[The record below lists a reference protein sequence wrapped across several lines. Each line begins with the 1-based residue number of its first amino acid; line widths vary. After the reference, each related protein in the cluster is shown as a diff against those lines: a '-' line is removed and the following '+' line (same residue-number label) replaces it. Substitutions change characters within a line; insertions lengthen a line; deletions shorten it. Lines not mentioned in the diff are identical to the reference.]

1 MASKRKVMCTSTGC
15 IEYAPERYKKYDIDI
30 IRIHVNFKG
39 REYLEGFDLD
49 PVEFYRELEVL
60 EDPKNNL
67 PFTAMPTQE
76 EILGHFEKACSEGYD
91 EIIVIALSAYL
102 GGTYNL
108 IRLLAKDFSDRI
120 KITVID
126 SKITCFGEGLLA
138 IKAAEMIEKGIPTDT
153 IIKELHWMMRHQE
166 FIGVDGKLDY
176 LIYNGRLKGGKALMG
191 KMLSICPVVHFTHD
205 GELCALQSV
214 RTPKKALNQT
224 CEILK
229 GIIGDRSPDDY
240 LLWHVYTGTSLLEQ
254 LTEIEKNYGIQTNH
268 EDVIVSPVS
277 GAHNGPW
284 LAGYGL
290 AFLRRED
297 EVLEDG
303 GADEPEA

>member
-1 MASKRKVMCTSTGC
+1 MEAKRKVMCTSTGC
-15 IEYAPERYKKYDIDI
+15 IEYAPERYGKYDIDI
-30 IRIHVNFKG
+30 IRIHVNFGGK
-39 REYLEGFDLD
+39 EYLEGPELD
-49 PVEFYRELEVL
+49 PVEFYRELEAL

-67 PFTAMPTQE
+67 PFTAMPTRE
-76 EILGHFEKACSEGYD
+76 EIVGHFEKAYSDGYR
-91 EIIVIALSAYL
+91 ELIVIALSAYL

-108 IRLLAKDFSDRI
+108 IRLIAEEFSDRM

-138 IKAAEMIEKGIPTDT
+138 IKAAELIEKDVPTED
-153 IIKELHWMMRHQE
+153 IIKEIHWMMKHQE
-166 FIGVDGKLDY
+166 FVGVDGKLDY

-191 KMLSICPVVHFTHD
+191 KMLSICPVVHFTHE

-224 CEILK
+224 CVVIKEL
-229 GIIGDRSPDDY
+229 IGDRSPEDY
-240 LLWHVYTGTSLLEQ
+240 LLWHVYTGPSLLKDLE
-254 LTEIEKNYGIQTNH
+254 EIEEKYGIKTNH
-268 EDVIVSPVS
+268 EPVIVSPVS
-277 GAHNGPW
+277 GCHNGPW

-297 EVLEDG
+297 EPLDG
-303 GADEPEA
+303 GAE

>member
-1 MASKRKVMCTSTGC
+1 MSKIKVMCTSTGC
-15 IEYAPERYKKYDIDI
+15 IEYAPERYRNLGIGI

-39 REYLEGFDLD
+39 KEYLEGLDLD
-49 PVEFYRELEVL
+49 PVAFYNDLETL

-67 PFTAMPTQE
+67 PYTAMPTRE
-76 EILGHFEKACSEGYD
+76 EIMEHFENACADGYD
-91 EIIVIALSAYL
+91 EVIVIALSSYL

-108 IRLLAKDFSDRI
+108 IRLISQEFSDRI

-138 IKAAEMIEKGIPTDT
+138 IKAAQMAAEGKDSDT
-153 IIKELHWMMRHQE
+153 IIKEIHWMMKHQE

-191 KMLSICPVVHFTHD
+191 KMLSICPVVHFTHE

-214 RTPKKALNQT
+214 RTPKKALART
-224 CEILK
+224 CELLK
-229 GIIGDRSPDDY
+229 ELIGDRAPEDY
-240 LLWHVYTGTSLLEQ
+240 LLWHVYTGTSLMDQ
-254 LTEIEKNYGIQTNH
+254 LVEIEKNYEIKTNH
-268 EDVIVSPVS
+268 EPVIVSPVS
-277 GAHNGPW
+277 GCHNGPW

-290 AFLRRED
+290 LFLRRDD
-297 EVLEDG
+297 EPLED
-303 GADEPEA
+303 

>member
-1 MASKRKVMCTSTGC
+1 MNGKIKVMCTSTGC
-15 IEYAPERYKKYDIDI
+15 IEYGPERYRKYDIDI

-39 REYLEGFDLD
+39 KEYLEGLDLD
-49 PVEFYRELEVL
+49 PVAFYEELEHL
-60 EDPKNNL
+60 EDPKKNL
-67 PFTAMPTQE
+67 PYTAMPTRE
-76 EILGHFEKACSEGYD
+76 AIIDHFEKAYSEGYS
-91 EIIVIALSAYL
+91 EVIVIALSAYL

-108 IRLLAKDFSDRI
+108 IRLIAQEFADKL

-138 IKAAEMIEKGIPTDT
+138 IKAAEMADKGMDSDT
-153 IIKELHWMMRHQE
+153 IVKEIHWMMQRQE

-191 KMLSICPVVHFTHD
+191 KMLSICPVVHFTHE

-214 RTPKKALNQT
+214 RTPKKALNKT

-229 GIIGDRSPDDY
+229 EIIGDRAPEDY
-240 LLWHVYTGTSLLEQ
+240 LLWHVYTGTSLLDQ
-254 LTEIEKNYGIQTNH
+254 LVEIEKDYGIKTNH
-268 EDVIVSPVS
+268 EAVIVSPVS
-277 GAHNGPW
+277 GCHNGPW

-297 EVLEDG
+297 EPLED
-303 GADEPEA
+303 

>member
-1 MASKRKVMCTSTGC
+1 MEIKRKVMCTSTGC
-15 IEYAPERYKKYDIDI
+15 IEYAPERYRKYDIDI

-39 REYLEGFDLD
+39 REYLEGLDLD
-49 PVEFYRELEVL
+49 PVAFYRELETL

-67 PFTAMPTQE
+67 PYTAMPTRE
-76 EILGHFEKACSEGYD
+76 AIMGHFEKAYAEGYR
-91 EIIVIALSAYL
+91 EVIVIALSAYL

-108 IRLLAKDFSDRI
+108 IRLIAEEFADRM

-138 IKAAEMIEKGIPTDT
+138 IKAAEMIEAGIPTDT
-153 IIKELHWMMRHQE
+153 IIKELHWMMKHQE
-166 FIGVDGKLDY
+166 FLGVDGKLDY

-191 KMLSICPVVHFTHD
+191 KMLSICPVVHFTHE

-214 RTPKKALNQT
+214 RTPKKALHKT
-224 CEILK
+224 CEVLK
-229 GIIGDRSPDDY
+229 ELIGDRAPEDY
-240 LLWHVYTGTSLLEQ
+240 LLWHVYTGTALLED
-254 LTEIEKNYGIQTNH
+254 LIEIEKAYGIETNH
-268 EDVIVSPVS
+268 EAVIVSPVS
-277 GAHNGPW
+277 GCHNGPW

-297 EVLEDG
+297 EPLEEDG
-303 GADEPEA
+303 V